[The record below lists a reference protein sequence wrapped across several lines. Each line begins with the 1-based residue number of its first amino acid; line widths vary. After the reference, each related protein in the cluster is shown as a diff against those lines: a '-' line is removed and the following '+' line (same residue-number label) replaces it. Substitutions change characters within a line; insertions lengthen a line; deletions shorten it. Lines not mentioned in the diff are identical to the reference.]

1 MKKYIYGAYGSNL
14 NHDQMARRCPKARFL
29 GTGLLKDHQLVFRGV
44 EDMEYRQGS
53 NMAIGLWEITE
64 DCLESLDKYEGFP
77 YLYERTILNVVKP
90 NRKIVRAIVYYMLR
104 DNYEPPSESYL
115 LSIKEGYEHCGIPV
129 DRLINAVEQ
138 MGEVYYG

>member
-14 NHDQMARRCPKARFL
+14 NHDQMFKRCPKAR
-29 GTGLLKDHQLVFRGV
+29 
-44 EDMEYRQGS
+44 
-53 NMAIGLWEITE
+53 
-64 DCLESLDKYEGFP
+64 LDRYEGFP